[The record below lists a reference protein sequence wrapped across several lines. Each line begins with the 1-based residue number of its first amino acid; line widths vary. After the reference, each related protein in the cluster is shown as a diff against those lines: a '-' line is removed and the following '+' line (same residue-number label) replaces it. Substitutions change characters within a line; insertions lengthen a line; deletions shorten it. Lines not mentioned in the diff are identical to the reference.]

1 MILVVYRILYGTDFL
16 ERSMRSVYDG
26 ADKIFVGYSS
36 EPWSRP
42 VNFPNIRDIE
52 QSPPDVIEKYFD
64 LLEGKIGSSNHQ
76 YNTPKGEFN
85 LLYKKALDLFY
96 LKNEPPTLTIFME
109 PDMVWAPGVFKNFVK
124 EAKNHTHLFAPQIE
138 LWKNQKY
145 RIRRIHDQT
154 RLGPASYKNIP
165 EFRLGAY
172 ALDPKNQIISQHGCY
187 NYGYCLNEKT
197 MKYKHLAALN
207 FSAKIK
213 DSIPTKTW
221 YEEKWLNWTPETINL
236 EPGERHTEHIPKA
249 EPYDMPE
256 DMRKFMDDNPVKN
269 T

>member
-16 ERSMRSVYDG
+16 ERSIRSVYDA

-42 VNFPNIRDIE
+42 VNFPNIRNIE

-64 LLEGKIGSSNHQ
+64 LSEDKITNFSYQ
-76 YNTPKGEFN
+76 LNTPKGEFN
-85 LLYKKALDLFY
+85 FLY
-96 LKNEPPTLTIFME
+96 NEAVNSLEKPEIVVFME
-109 PDMVWAPGVFKNFVK
+109 PDMIWSPGVFKSFVE
-124 EAKNHTHLFAPQIE
+124 EAENNTYLFAAQIE
-138 LWKNQKY
+138 LWKTPEY

-154 RLGPASYKNIP
+154 RLGPAAYKKDIP
-165 EFRLGAY
+165 EFRFGAY

-197 MKYKHLAALN
+197 MKYKHLAALD

-213 DSIPTKTW
+213 DSIPVESW

-236 EPGERHTEHIPKA
+236 EPASKHIEHIPKA
-249 EPYDMPE
+249 DPFEMPE
-256 DMRKFMDDNPVKN
+256 DMRKFMDENPVKN